1 MFTVMKNRNKTR
13 TSPERKVER
22 RVKDK
27 LKEESLRR
35 ADMQRLAVMSTHG
48 KMSEEKITV
57 A

>member
-1 MFTVMKNRNKTR
+1 
-13 TSPERKVER
+13 VER

-48 KMSEEKITV
+48 KIPEEKITV

>member
-48 KMSEEKITV
+48 KIPEEKITV